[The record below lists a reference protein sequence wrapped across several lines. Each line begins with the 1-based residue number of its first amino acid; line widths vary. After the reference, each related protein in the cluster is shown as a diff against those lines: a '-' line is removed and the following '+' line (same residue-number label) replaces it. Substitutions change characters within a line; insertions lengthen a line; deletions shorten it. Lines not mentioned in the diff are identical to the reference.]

1 MNDGIVFRPALPA
14 DAYALAELS
23 ILAGDGMYEFLLEE
37 MAPREMLA
45 GLMARNIKQD
55 AGGFSWRHC
64 FVADDKGVVG
74 MINAFPAAWLREE
87 ERNILPQDRVQIL
100 DPIDQAQDW
109 ESFLINSVAV
119 RPQHQRQG
127 IGSRLMEMALD
138 GKTGGFA
145 RVSCECVGRQCCR
158 PCPFR
163 EPGFAV
169 RTRVEVP
176 PHPALTHVG
185 GQLVDGAADRH
196 CLIRDCGTDCFT
208 SSETNYRH
216 GRGIACFSMAD
227 KLLRMTFL
235 RHGIWGSFQIALLSF
250 GVLASGGGYPSQ
262 AQVSAAPSNVTPGAR
277 AAQWTRS
284 RQPAGGGTLAAGA
297 GYQWK
302 SLSLRR
308 PGEALASGPPA
319 VGRQSG

>member
-64 FVADDKGVVG
+64 LVADDKGVVG

-138 GKTGGFA
+138 GKTGGLA
-145 RVSCECVGRQCCR
+145 RVTANVWADNVAGRAL
-158 PCPFR
+158 F
-163 EPGFAV
+163 EKLGFAV

-185 GQLVDGAADRH
+185 GSL
-196 CLIRDCGTDCFT
+196 L
-208 SSETNYRH
+208 
-216 GRGIACFSMAD
+216 MA
-227 KLLRMTFL
+227 R
-235 RHGIWGSFQIALLSF
+235 QIDT
-250 GVLASGGGYPSQ
+250 V
-262 AQVSAAPSNVTPGAR
+262 
-277 AAQWTRS
+277 
-284 RQPAGGGTLAAGA
+284 
-297 GYQWK
+297 
-302 SLSLRR
+302 
-308 PGEALASGPPA
+308 
-319 VGRQSG
+319 